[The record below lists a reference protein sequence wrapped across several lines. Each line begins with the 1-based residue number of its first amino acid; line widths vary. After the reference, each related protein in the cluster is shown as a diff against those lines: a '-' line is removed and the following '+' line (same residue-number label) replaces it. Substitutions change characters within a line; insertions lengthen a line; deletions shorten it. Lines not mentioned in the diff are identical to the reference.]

1 MGQTFEAL
9 LAETALQQSEVSD
22 RFSELIRDLP
32 EDVETLSAIGVDTEF
47 YPDRASITRWKNG
60 TRLPKRPN
68 HLYLIWG
75 FHKLD
80 VLSTVVEANRWL
92 ALAGHEALSIDEA
105 MAIFGDTKIAVAEP
119 EQPRMS
125 SSAQSL
131 STLPAAWTETLPEF
145 FTFTRSL
152 LFPLGNLRQAHTALC
167 QQIRSVWIDD
177 VLRHSFYDA
186 TVILDVNLQEM
197 PDLVRPTW
205 NDVLPQPS
213 PLPAAY
219 LLSSQIRTLFSAA
232 HHRLL
237 IVGGAGCGKT
247 TLLLQLVDQLTQVAI
262 NDPSQP
268 LPMLLNLIS
277 WNIRKQPLAD
287 WLVEEICRRYFITK
301 RVARYWVEHD
311 KLLLLLDGFD
321 EVEVDAREHCIK
333 TINEFLTHHPLP
345 VAICSRDTDYMAQV
359 GRLNLERAI
368 LVQRLSHAQ
377 IDEYL
382 TNLQLPESF
391 RTLVTQ
397 EDPYLAELAA
407 TPMLLHLLI
416 NTVDGQK
423 TLTHSSSVVGQNT
436 YFQLFEAY
444 IHHMLAGRNN
454 QPEPIADTAVYTH
467 LGWIAEQMQCQSLNL
482 FVVEQLQPICL
493 PHLSERIQY
502 VLVSRLLVGTVGGI
516 VGGLFIGAAYA
527 VFNGAGMEGLMRGLV
542 EGLIS
547 GVCGGLIIGAIDR
560 WRLTHRNWRSVADTV
575 HGFVGMLIET
585 GIITLSVGL
594 TVWIGIV
601 LFLGLPRWLAYSL
614 TFWANEGGIV
624 GLLAGLTF
632 GLFFGYK
639 QWTTGHYR
647 FQDDIATVEQ
657 ISWSNPMHC
666 VAQGMA

>member
-1 MGQTFEAL
+1 
-9 LAETALQQSEVSD
+9 
-22 RFSELIRDLP
+22 
-32 EDVETLSAIGVDTEF
+32 
-47 YPDRASITRWKNG
+47 
-60 TRLPKRPN
+60 
-68 HLYLIWG
+68 
-75 FHKLD
+75 
-80 VLSTVVEANRWL
+80 
-92 ALAGHEALSIDEA
+92 
-105 MAIFGDTKIAVAEP
+105 
-119 EQPRMS
+119 
-125 SSAQSL
+125 
-131 STLPAAWTETLPEF
+131 
-145 FTFTRSL
+145 
-152 LFPLGNLRQAHTALC
+152 
-167 QQIRSVWIDD
+167 
-177 VLRHSFYDA
+177 
-186 TVILDVNLQEM
+186 
-197 PDLVRPTW
+197 
-205 NDVLPQPS
+205 
-213 PLPAAY
+213 
-219 LLSSQIRTLFSAA
+219 
-232 HHRLL
+232 
-237 IVGGAGCGKT
+237 
-247 TLLLQLVDQLTQVAI
+247 
-262 NDPSQP
+262 
-268 LPMLLNLIS
+268 MLLNLIS

-657 ISWSNPMHC
+657 ISWSNPDALRGTGYGLIFGILGGVFIWLNAFDMAITTIFPGVSIVGLLALIGIVLGALFGGLTGQVITVTNRSSQTTMQSLRSSVQLALVIAGIC
-666 VAQGMA
+666 ALIGFFVGVISATSWRAVATLAVYGLFAAPLAFLWYGGIDMIKHLILRWLLWRRGQMPWQIHAFLSIATRAALLRRAGNGYQFIHPPLLEHFVQHPSRQRVMICTLKV